1 MNPPV
6 PDPNSRPTRV
16 RYGVLAFLCT
26 LSFVLYLDRVCISQA
41 ADSIQAEFSIANER
55 WSYVL
60 MAFTLAYGLF
70 EIPTGHMGDR
80 LGARRVLTRIVVWW
94 SAFTLL
100 TAVCWGFWSL
110 VVVRF
115 LFGAGEAGAY
125 PNVARVLARW
135 FPPGERGRA
144 QGLVLAAGLVGG
156 SASPVLAAYLIR
168 EFGWRAGFVSF
179 GAVGVVWAVV
189 FAAWF
194 RDNPADHPAVNAAER
209 DRIGADA
216 AAMGGRRVP
225 WGLVFRHPVIWVL
238 GAIITCNSFVSYV
251 YFSWYPKYLQAGR
264 NVEKIESGWL
274 ATLVLAGGVV
284 GMVGGGAARDRIA
297 RSRRPLANRRVW
309 CISALLL
316 AALLLAASVK
326 FESPRAAAA
335 CTAASFLFMSSQRAS
350 WWSSATEVS
359 GRFVGSLFGLMN
371 GLGVVG
377 AMGSQFFFGWFS
389 DWRKA
394 LGYTGRDRWDPAFLV
409 CAIGL
414 VVAAALWL
422 AVRHLRPVDE
432 QASRAA

>member
-1 MNPPV
+1 MTSHA
-6 PDPNSRPTRV
+6 PDSRPTRV

-41 ADSIQAEFSIANER
+41 ADTIQSEFSMRNER

-80 LGARRVLTRIVVWW
+80 LGARKVLTRIVVWW
-94 SAFTLL
+94 SAFTML
-100 TAVCWGFWSL
+100 TAACWGFWSL
-110 VVVRF
+110 IVVRF

-125 PNVARVLARW
+125 PNAARVLARW

-144 QGLVLAAGLVGG
+144 QGLVLASGLIGG
-156 SASPVLAAYLIR
+156 SASPALAAYLIQA
-168 EFGWRAGFVSF
+168 FGWRAAFIAF
-179 GAVGVVWAVV
+179 GAVGVIWAII

-209 DRIGADA
+209 EQIGSDFATTGGHRI
-216 AAMGGRRVP
+216 P
-225 WGLVFRHPVIWVL
+225 WGLVFRHPVIWIL
-238 GAIITCNSFVSYV
+238 GTIITFNAFVSYV

-284 GMVGGGAARDRIA
+284 GMIWGGSVRDRIA
-297 RSRRPLANRRVW
+297 RSPAPLVNRRVW
-309 CISALLL
+309 CICALL
-316 AALLLAASVK
+316 AAAMLLAASVK
-326 FESPRAAAA
+326 FDSPRASAV
-335 CTAASFLFMSSQRAS
+335 CTAASFLFMSSQQAS

-359 GRFVGSLFGLMN
+359 GRYVGSLFGLMN
-371 GLGVVG
+371 GLGVIG

-389 DWRKA
+389 DFSKQ
-394 LGYTGRDRWDPAFLV
+394 LGYSGRDQWDPAFLV
-409 CAIGL
+409 CALGL
-414 VVAAALWL
+414 VAAATLWL
-422 AVRHLRPVDE
+422 TVRHLRPVGDE
-432 QASRAA
+432 ASRVA